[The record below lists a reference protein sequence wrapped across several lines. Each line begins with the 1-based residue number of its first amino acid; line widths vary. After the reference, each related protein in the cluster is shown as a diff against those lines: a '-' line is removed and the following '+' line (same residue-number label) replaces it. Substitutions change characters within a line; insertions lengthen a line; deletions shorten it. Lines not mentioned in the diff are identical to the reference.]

1 MLLNV
6 SNSVISYCVRSALHP
21 NRIKLIFYLFLVE
34 TDEDQNSGH
43 DKKSSTAV
51 ADSFR
56 RMFNEKHGNT
66 MDLKILMMQIFSAW
80 AKYTSTGESDEEKEV
95 KTVED
100 EDGDGDTIGEVGG
113 EDDDADNEDVAEE
126 RAEADAEE
134 EDDATK
140 HVEKVE
146 IGGGSMLPSAEGG
159 DAEEGKLKKEKE
171 VKTTI
176 AEFLHDVNLSGFGDT
191 LVHEYGLQS
200 MAVPVDELFDLLDS
214 IGSHSAHLSDQ
225 DVLQEVGLNQAQIKD
240 FKRAA
245 RLHRGAITE
254 LQLEAEVAAEAA
266 ALKAEEEARL
276 FAEQVSAAA
285 EAARIKAEEEA
296 TAAAALKAEEE
307 ARLRAEQVSA
317 AAEAAR
323 IKAEEEAAAA
333 AALKAEEEARLRAE
347 HIAAAAEA
355 ARIKAEEEAATAAAL
370 KAEEEARLRAEQVA
384 AAAEAARIKVEE
396 EAARVLAE
404 QEAAAAAEAAR
415 IKAEEE
421 AAAAEA
427 ERIKAE
433 EEAAAA
439 EAERIKA
446 EGGNADVVSFLH
458 SCQLLAFYDDI
469 IHDFGIDNLEELLDE
484 EHLTDDE
491 LKDDIG
497 MNEEQV
503 AAFRKAAQDH

>member
-1 MLLNV
+1 MNV

-56 RMFNEKHGNT
+56 RMFNEKHGST

-307 ARLRAEQVSA
+307 ARLRAEQV
-317 AAEAAR
+317 
-323 IKAEEEAAAA
+323 
-333 AALKAEEEARLRAE
+333 
-347 HIAAAAEA
+347 
-355 ARIKAEEEAATAAAL
+355 
-370 KAEEEARLRAEQVA
+370 A